1 MKWIKNRIFPPVRKK
16 AWNIYLSSIGKYKLI
31 EITDPTSRWDDF
43 PSMYMILLD
52 FLFKECPVIVLSQF
66 IDESQGM
73 LDDKEQ
79 LLTELSE
86 HYQLQVA
93 ISKDYSSAIRPL
105 SESREYVLNV
115 IGKPTLEWLRKVLVF
130 GGASLSNI
138 IYGIQTIDNDWL
150 EVTVQRNQTFTKC
163 YWLETEDVE
172 LIGLREEVNI
182 LCWTSDSHLNVF
194 SEENKEKD
202 FLSYIEEVASKYS
215 LIVNVQEKQ

>member
-1 MKWIKNRIFPPVRKK
+1 
-16 AWNIYLSSIGKYKLI
+16 
-31 EITDPTSRWDDF
+31 
-43 PSMYMILLD
+43 
-52 FLFKECPVIVLSQF
+52 
-66 IDESQGM
+66 
-73 LDDKEQ
+73 
-79 LLTELSE
+79 
-86 HYQLQVA
+86 
-93 ISKDYSSAIRPL
+93 
-105 SESREYVLNV
+105 VLNV

-130 GGASLSNI
+130 GGACLSNI